1 MNTAAN
7 PSSSTPDANFKMN
20 VLLVDDQP
28 MVAEAVRKA
37 VAGTPDLEFHFCA
50 DPLAAA
56 ATASQLQPTVILQ
69 DLVMPQKDGLALVRE
84 YRAQPETADTP
95 IIMLSTREE
104 AQLKSDAFA
113 AGANDYVV
121 KLPDRLELLAR
132 LRYHSKV
139 CWSRVHR
146 DEAFVALREN
156 QRQLLDK
163 NAFLIRTHEELTHAL
178 AKIKK
183 LHGLLPI
190 CCVCKKIRNDQN
202 YWQSIEVYMQERA
215 GMNLDH
221 SLCPDCL
228 QKELSATKEGRPPG
242 PAGN

>member
-1 MNTAAN
+1 MNNIAD
-7 PSSSTPDANFKMN
+7 SSASAPGVNFKMN

-28 MVAEAVRKA
+28 MVATAVRQA

-56 ATASQLQPTVILQ
+56 ATASRLQPTVILQ

-84 YRAQPETADTP
+84 YRAQPTTADTP
-95 IIMLSTREE
+95 IIMLSTREDTR
-104 AQLKSDAFA
+104 LKSDAFA

-139 CWSRVHR
+139 YWNRVQR
-146 DEAFVALREN
+146 DEAFAALREN
-156 QRQLLDK
+156 RRQLLDK
-163 NAFLIRTHEELTHAL
+163 NAVLIRTHEELTEAL

-190 CCVCKKIRNDQN
+190 CCICKKIRNDKD
-202 YWQSIEVYMQERA
+202 YWQSIEGYVQEHA
-215 GMNLDH
+215 GMNLDQ
-221 SLCPDCL
+221 SLCPECL
-228 QKELSATKEGRPPG
+228 QKELPATKEDRSPG
-242 PAGN
+242 VA

>member
-1 MNTAAN
+1 MNDIASPPAA
-7 PSSSTPDANFKMN
+7 TPGANFKMN
-20 VLLVDDQP
+20 ILLVDDQP
-28 MVAEAVRKA
+28 IVAAAVKQG
-37 VAGTPDLEFHFCA
+37 VAGIPDLEFHYCS
-50 DPLAAA
+50 DPLVAA
-56 ATASQLQPTVILQ
+56 ATAGRLQPTVILQ

-84 YRAQPETADTP
+84 YRAQPATADTP

-121 KLPDRLELLAR
+121 KLPDQLELLAR

-139 CWSRVHR
+139 YWNRVQR
-146 DEAFVALREN
+146 DEAFTALREN

-163 NAFLIRTHEELTHAL
+163 NAFLIRTHEELTEAL

-183 LHGLLPI
+183 LHGMLPI

-202 YWQSIEVYMQERA
+202 YWQSIEGYMQEHA
-215 GMNLDH
+215 GMNLAQ
-221 SLCPDCL
+221 SLCPDCV
-228 QKELSATKEGRPPG
+228 QKALSTAKEGRPPG
-242 PAGN
+242 PA